1 MKYLTFIGELKPDKR
16 VKNMMITLYKYTL
29 HRLYDTDRRTVVLQF
44 NTLTISVTR
53 QKVRAVPMKS
63 AESSI
68 ILRYDDPERGID
80 GKMNTSAK
88 FVSDEDSF
96 WYQVHFD
103 DIYCVDQ
110 VMSLDSDI
118 YTHTWSCMESDCGDP
133 CEGRMCKYVDVTVL
147 NESNVDENE
156 NSIEDENKIM
166 RGNCGNGVKV
176 SITKENAIKLG
187 YDFFEVSELAVFG
200 RQLG

>member
-1 MKYLTFIGELKPDKR
+1 MY
-16 VKNMMITLYKYTL
+16 
-29 HRLYDTDRRTVVLQF
+29 RLYNYNTDRRIVVIQF

-88 FVSDEDSF
+88 FVADEDSF

-118 YTHTWSCMESDCGDP
+118 YTHTWSCMESGCGNP

-147 NESNVDENE
+147 NDDKHSTFTKFSSKACGDLT
-156 NSIEDENKIM
+156 SEDIPA
-166 RGNCGNGVKV
+166 NCGDGVKI
-176 SITKENAIKLG
+176 SISKENAKTLD
-187 YDFFEVSELAVFG
+187 YDFFEVAEFSVTGRRQSEFVYFF
-200 RQLG
+200 